1 MALRGGLKMRGN
13 RWVVAGVAIAALV
26 LGGCKPK
33 VGAKCN
39 SGQEICTDKSNGLFC
54 GADNKFAAMSCGGP
68 QGCQQSAQGFACDNS
83 LATAADGCET
93 NDDVA
98 CSVDKKAALECHT
111 NTFAVGST
119 CKGPKGCTIADDKI
133 SCDNDISDEGDACHF
148 DDDYACT
155 TDKQLVLRC
164 KDKKMLAYNACR
176 GPNGCVIKEEPVEH
190 KIEFDCDDS
199 VAQIGDACDTESE
212 EACTADKKSLLI
224 CKTAK
229 FVAHKTCSGP
239 QGCVYEPRGDR
250 YFCDGASGAG
260 GGAAP
265 AGSAAA
271 GGKPAGSAGAT
282 TGSKPP
288 AGGKPAG
295 SAHH

>member
-1 MALRGGLKMRGN
+1 MRGN
-13 RWVVAGVAIAALV
+13 RWVVAGVAVAALV

-39 SGQEICTDKSNGLFC
+39 SGQEICTDKASGLFC

-68 QGCQQSAQGFACDNS
+68 DGCKQSQQGFACDNS
-83 LATAADGCET
+83 LATATDGCET

-98 CSVDKKAALECHT
+98 CAADKKAALECHS
-111 NTFAVGST
+111 NKFEVGST

-199 VAQIGDACDTESE
+199 VAQLGDSCDTESE
-212 EACTADKKSLLI
+212 EACTSDKKALLI
-224 CKTAK
+224 CKSAK
-229 FVAHKTCSGP
+229 FVAHKTCSGA
-239 QGCVYEPRGDR
+239 QGCVYEPHGDR
-250 YFCDGASGAG
+250 YFCDGAGAG
-260 GGAAP
+260 TGTIVAHPGSSATAAT
-265 AGSAAA
+265 AAA
-271 GGKPAGSAGAT
+271 SARAGTASSATAAHPAASAGVH
-282 TGSKPP
+282 P
-288 AGGKPAG
+288 AA

>member
-1 MALRGGLKMRGN
+1 MRGN

-39 SGQEICTDKSNGLFC
+39 AGQEICTDKANGLFC
-54 GADNKFAAMSCGGP
+54 GADSKFAAMSCGGP

-83 LATAADGCET
+83 LATVGDGCET

-98 CSVDKKAALECHT
+98 CSVDKKAALECHA

-164 KDKKMLAYNACR
+164 KDKKMVAYNACR
-176 GPNGCVIKEEPVEH
+176 GPNACVIKEEPVEH

-212 EACTADKKSLLI
+212 EACTADKKALLI
-224 CKTAK
+224 CKSAK

-239 QGCVYEPRGDR
+239 TGCNYEPRGDR
-250 YFCDGASGAG
+250 YFCDGAG
-260 GGAAP
+260 GGAA
-265 AGSAAA
+265 A
-271 GGKPAGSAGAT
+271 GGGPAAAGSAGA
-282 TGSKPP
+282 
-288 AGGKPAG
+288 AMGGKPASSSNPRPAAAS
-295 SAHH
+295 SAHPGAAHH